1 MISIYKISDNAKD
14 LVRGLLKVNAND
26 RLSVDEALE
35 HSFVKKVADD
45 EVIQPPSAKR
55 ARLH

>member
-14 LVRGLLKVNAND
+14 LVRGLD

-45 EVIQPPSAKR
+45 EVIPPPSAKR

>member
-45 EVIQPPSAKR
+45 EAVPPPSAKR